1 MLKCDMTVSVT
12 NCCKSLS
19 CYSQLKKTKNFV
31 LQNELRETKLERDSL
46 VSKEEKRKEILQ
58 KTEED
63 FNSCLDDKASL
74 EESARN
80 ISGTGTSYEYLTFGI
95 SLPKII
101 DDLKFY

>member
-12 NCCKSLS
+12 NRCKSLS

-80 ISGTGTSYEYLTFGI
+80 ISGTGTSFKNPTCGI
-95 SLPKII
+95 SLPKTK